1 MELLFFNCN
10 LLHYEY
16 FPLEKQKKRIPLQVE
31 KLTKSDPDL
40 IGLCEV
46 FGDINNHAMNEC
58 FRSKNY
64 HYYSIN
70 ESGIAVASKKEI
82 SDINFVKFNKCIV
95 FDCFVNKGFLKV
107 IYNEIPIYITHIQAN
122 YGALNENQ
130 HIQLKQLNQL
140 NKVLEKE
147 KKYILMGDLN
157 VEFFENYKTHQNG
170 KGLDYIL
177 TKKMCTYPGK
187 QIHLQ
192 GKVHILLLRYIVP
205 SNLDQLYIPM

>member
-70 ESGIAVASKKEI
+70 ESGLAVASKKEI
-82 SDINFVKFNKCIV
+82 SYINFVKFNKCIV

-107 IYNEIPIYITHIQAN
+107 IYNDIPIYITHIQAN
-122 YGALNENQ
+122 YGALNENH

-177 TKKMCTYPGK
+177 TKKINTSEI
-187 QIHLQ
+187 QIIPTDLSDH
-192 GKVHILLLRYIVP
+192 YIIKK
-205 SNLDQLYIPM
+205 YIYLPKKKHG